1 LGVAIVE
8 EPDYIEVHSFRGDKM
23 TATSDN
29 ASSDASKD
37 PLTRYVGASMR
48 FSFDIFSIYPSKPFF
63 APLNF
68 PFAAGRT
75 APGQPVFV
83 PAQTNSSA
91 DARGFDGD
99 SVAPRSSINASIS
112 TLYGSDRRGSST
124 FHGISLL
131 HAMQSLEA
139 AMTE

>member
-8 EPDYIEVHSFRGDKM
+8 KPDCIEVRNLCGDKM

-37 PLTRYVGASMR
+37 PLAYHLRASMR
-48 FSFDIFSIYPSKPFF
+48 FSFDSFSINPSKLFF
-63 APLNF
+63 APLN
-68 PFAAGRT
+68 FAAGRT
-75 APGQPVFV
+75 APGQPVFA
-83 PAQTNSSA
+83 PAKPNSSE
-91 DARGFDGD
+91 DARCFDGD

-112 TLYGSDRRGSST
+112 TLYGSDKRGSREFSQ
-124 FHGISLL
+124 ISLL
-131 HAMQSLEA
+131 DAMQSLEA

>member
-8 EPDYIEVHSFRGDKM
+8 KPDCIEVRNFCGDKM

-37 PLTRYVGASMR
+37 PLAYHLCASMR
-48 FSFDIFSIYPSKPFF
+48 FSFDTFSINPSKLFF
-63 APLNF
+63 APLN
-68 PFAAGRT
+68 FAAGRT
-75 APGQPVFV
+75 APGQLST
-83 PAQTNSSA
+83 PAQPNSSE
-91 DARGFDGD
+91 DARCFDGD

-112 TLYGSDRRGSST
+112 TLYGSDKRGSREFSQ
-124 FHGISLL
+124 ISLL
-131 HAMQSLEA
+131 DAMQSLEA

>member
-8 EPDYIEVHSFRGDKM
+8 EPDYIEVRNSCGDKM

-37 PLTRYVGASMR
+37 PLAFHVRASMR
-48 FSFDIFSIYPSKPFF
+48 FSFDTFSIYPSKLFF
-63 APLNF
+63 APLNL
-68 PFAAGRT
+68 AAGRT
-75 APGQPVFV
+75 APGQPVFA
-83 PAQTNSSA
+83 PAQPNSSE
-91 DARGFDGD
+91 DARCFDGD

-112 TLYGSDRRGSST
+112 TLYGSDKRGSRGFSR
-124 FHGISLL
+124 ISLL